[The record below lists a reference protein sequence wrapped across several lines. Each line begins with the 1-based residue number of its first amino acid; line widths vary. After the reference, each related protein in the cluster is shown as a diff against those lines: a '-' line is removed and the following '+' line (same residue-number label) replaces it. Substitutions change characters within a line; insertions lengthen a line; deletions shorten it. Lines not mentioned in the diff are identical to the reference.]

1 MDLNGSTKNKFKLG
15 ASYNVFDGEE
25 LLEGSIKQIRKL
37 VDYVSVVY
45 QTTSNFGNP
54 CNPGLVPLLER
65 LKSEGLVDELFEYV
79 PKVNKGGHSNEI
91 QKRNIG
97 LALSQ
102 GAGCTHH
109 MSMDSDEYY
118 IPSEFEYLKNRIID
132 GMYRKIDY
140 DATYCQMQT
149 YYKSWEYSLN
159 PPEEY
164 YVSLIFKIKPD
175 SSYVLGA
182 SAPVLVDQTRRMS
195 PTSTPLILKREEIQ
209 MHHGSYIRDNIRT
222 KLSNSSASV
231 NFNGDI
237 DRITNHYNNW
247 KFPEKVLWGG
257 LPSKLL
263 TVKKVEN
270 LFI

>member
-1 MDLNGSTKNKFKLG
+1 MYKMRLG
-15 ASYNVFDGEE
+15 ISYNLFDGEE

-118 IPSEFEYLKNRIID
+118 IASEFEGLKKLVEEN
-132 GMYRKIDY
+132 DY
-140 DATYCQMQT
+140 DSSFCQMQT

-159 PPEEY
+159 PPEDY
-164 YVSLIFKIKPD
+164 YVSLIFKIKTE

-182 SAPVLVDQTRRMS
+182 PAPVLVDPTRRMS
-195 PTSTPLILKREEIQ
+195 PTNKPLILTREQIQ

-222 KLSNSSASV
+222 KLVNSSASG
-231 NFNGDI
+231 NFSNDI
-237 DRITNHYNNW
+237 NKIVNHYNNW
-247 KFPEKVLWGG
+247 KYPDKVLWGG
-257 LPSKLL
+257 LPSTLH
-263 TVKKVEN
+263 TVKKVDN
-270 LFI
+270 LFV

>member
-1 MDLNGSTKNKFKLG
+1 MRLG
-15 ASYNVFDGEE
+15 ISYNLFDGEE

-118 IPSEFEYLKNRIID
+118 LPSEFENLKKLVVE
-132 GMYRKIDY
+132 GDY
-140 DATYCQMQT
+140 DSSFCQMQT

-182 SAPVLVDQTRRMS
+182 PAPVLVDPTRRMS
-195 PTSTPLILKREEIQ
+195 PTNTPLTLKREEIQ
-209 MHHGSYIRDNIRT
+209 MHHGSYIRDNIKT
-222 KLSNSSASV
+222 KLTNSSASI
-231 NFNGDI
+231 NFNNDI
-237 DRITNHYNNW
+237 DRITNHYNTWTYPN
-247 KFPEKVLWGG
+247 KVLWGG
-257 LPSKLL
+257 LPSTLHN
-263 TVKKVEN
+263 VKKVKN
-270 LFI
+270 LFDDVK

>member
-1 MDLNGSTKNKFKLG
+1 MRLG
-15 ASYNVFDGEE
+15 ISYNLFDGEE
-25 LLEGSIKQIRKL
+25 LLEGSIKQIRKQ

-45 QTTSNFGNP
+45 QTVSNFGNP
-54 CNPGLVPLLER
+54 CNTNLVPLLER
-65 LKSEGLVDELFEYV
+65 LKSEGLVDELFEYT
-79 PKVNKGGHSNEI
+79 PKINKGGHSNEI

-118 IPSEFEYLKNRIID
+118 LVPEFESIKKIIEE
-132 GMYRKIDY
+132 GDY
-140 DATYCQMQT
+140 DSSFCQMQT
-149 YYKSWEYSLN
+149 YYKSWEFSLN

-182 SAPVLVDQTRRMS
+182 PAPVLVDPTRRMS
-195 PTSTPLILKREEIQ
+195 PSNKPLILTREQIQ

-222 KLSNSSASV
+222 KLTNSSASG
-231 NFNGDI
+231 NFNKDI

-247 KFPEKVLWGG
+247 KYPDKVLWGG
-257 LPSKLL
+257 VPSTLHS
-263 TVKKVEN
+263 VKKVES
-270 LFI
+270 LFK